1 MMLIELCLALALNVP
16 LQRVKDVIEPIT
28 YAANRHK
35 VDPAILFA
43 IAKHESDLKPG
54 VVGITGDLG
63 LFQINPQWHMHRF
76 NNVDWRNP
84 WANASVGAFILAD
97 NLRVTGTVRAALRRY
112 VGGNYAVTKPSQR
125 VRDYVDRVDT
135 SYFEARKCFQV
146 DEKTMQ
152 RKQS

>member
-1 MMLIELCLALALNVP
+1 MMLIELCLALALNVSH
-16 LQRVKDVIEPIT
+16 QRVAAAYHPII
-28 YAANRHK
+28 YAADRHS
-35 VDPAILFA
+35 VDPAVLFA
-43 IAKHESDLKPG
+43 IAKHESNFRPDAIGLS
-54 VVGITGDLG
+54 GDLG
-63 LFQINPQWHMHRF
+63 LFQINPRWHMHRF
-76 NNVDWRNP
+76 SNVDWRNP

-125 VRDYVDRVDT
+125 VRDYVDRVDA

>member
-16 LQRVKDVIEPIT
+16 HQRVTAAYHPIM
-28 YAANRHK
+28 YAADRHS
-35 VDPAILFA
+35 VDPAVLFA
-43 IAKHESDLKPG
+43 IAKHESNFDPK
-54 VVGITGDLG
+54 VVGMSGDLG
-63 LFQINPQWHMHRF
+63 LFQINPRWHMHRF

-112 VGGNYAVTKPSQR
+112 VGGNYAVTRPSQH
-125 VRDYVDRVDT
+125 VREYVDRVKE
-135 SYFEARKCFQV
+135 SYAEARKCFEG
-146 DEKTMQ
+146 DENMMQ